1 MASMT
6 LALPQDLQVWLEAQS
21 QQAGFAESQD
31 YVCDLLR
38 REQEKQAKIKA
49 LREKIDE
56 GLASGVSDKSMEE
69 IKQIAIERAKERG
82 LL

>member
-1 MASMT
+1 M
-6 LALPQDLQVWLEAQS
+6 
-21 QQAGFAESQD
+21 
-31 YVCDLLR
+31 CDLLR